1 MGKSLI
7 GHTVLWAVE
16 MGGGDVGALL
26 VIVLLWH
33 ELRQLCRQLAAFGQ
47 DEPIAS
53 DLCTVGKCHLRH
65 IGQGRHVFYRLA
77 PMAGNL
83 LRI

>member
-1 MGKSLI
+1 MGKALI

-26 VIVLLWH
+26 VIVLLWR
-33 ELRQLCRQLAAFGQ
+33 ELRQLCGQLAAFGQ
-47 DEPIAS
+47 DKPVTG
-53 DLCTVGKCHLRH
+53 DLCAIGQRYLCH
-65 IGQGRHVFYRLA
+65 IGQGRHVFYCLA

-83 LRI
+83 LRF